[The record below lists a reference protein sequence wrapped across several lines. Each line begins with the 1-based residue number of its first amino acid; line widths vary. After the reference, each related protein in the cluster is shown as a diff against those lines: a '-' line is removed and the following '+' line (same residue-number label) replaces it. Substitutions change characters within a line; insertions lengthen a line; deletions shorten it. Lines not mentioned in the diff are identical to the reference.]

1 MIQVTH
7 NMRRFFY
14 AVLAIS
20 CSLTVVSCQKEEPV
34 QEMSYFDY
42 LIADYS
48 ALVAAY
54 PEAKNNFVEAR
65 YTMNE
70 RISESTPES
79 LKVESVEIYCYTYLE
94 GMSEIFVMERNFE
107 TGESQMDHYSVET
120 PWTGDMKIPESEMMS
135 FRYSLEDA
143 IRRARR
149 DPEAA
154 ASDGLDTRYVTL
166 RKPLWPVWENPQ
178 YVIGGSSGRKFHIFV
193 DAKTG
198 TVKSLESPIE
208 EGSALAY
215 LFNDYSYIIDVYG
228 NQEIMGY
235 RIELGQCFVEAQYVL
250 NAPLNSLQASTLFP
264 KEVTYYFY
272 GAKLSKDGK
281 DVLVKGWRDLT
292 EKTVNPPGTS
302 MEELSSPW
310 TGDKFIDPVTLGDVI
325 DIEDAIYNVKIA
337 SVTDPDT
344 KLVNLRWPD
353 VSPAFEHPQY
363 EFVGDKTKTVYVDA
377 LTGEVSV
384 AQ

>member
-1 MIQVTH
+1 
-7 NMRRFFY
+7 MRRFFY

-215 LFNDYSYIIDVYG
+215 LFNDYSNIIDVYG

-272 GAKLSKDGK
+272 GPKLSKDGK

-292 EKTVNPPGTS
+292 EKTVPPPGTS

-384 AQ
+384 AN

>member
-1 MIQVTH
+1 ML
-7 NMRRFFY
+7 NMRKFFM
-14 AVLAIS
+14 ALLVLCGELLA
-20 CSLTVVSCQKEEPV
+20 VSCQKEDSVP
-34 QEMSYFDY
+34 EMSYFDY
-42 LIADYS
+42 LIADYN

-65 YTMNE
+65 YTLGE
-70 RISESTPES
+70 RISDSAPGS
-79 LKVESVEIYCYTYLE
+79 LKVESVEVYCYTYLQ
-94 GMSEIFVMERNFE
+94 GMSEIFVLERDFE
-107 TGESQMDHYSVET
+107 TGETQMDHYSVET
-120 PWTGDMKIPESEMMS
+120 PWTGDMKISESEMMS
-135 FRYSLEDA
+135 LKYSLEEA
-143 IRRARR
+143 INAARR
-149 DPEAA
+149 DPEAS
-154 ASDGLDTRYVTL
+154 ASDGLETRYVTL

-198 TVKSLESPIE
+198 AVKSLESPIE

-215 LFNDYSYIIDVYG
+215 LFNDFSYIIDVYG

-235 RIELGQCFVEAQYVL
+235 RIELGEYFVEAQYVL

-272 GAKLSKDGK
+272 GPKLSKDGK

-302 MEELSSPW
+302 MDELSSPW
-310 TGDKFIDPVTLGDVI
+310 TGDKFIDPVTLGNVI
-325 DIEDAIYNVKIA
+325 DIEDAIYNVKIS

-353 VSPAFEHPQY
+353 VNPGFEHPQY
-363 EFVGDKTKTVYVDA
+363 EFVGEKTKTVYVDA
-377 LTGEVSV
+377 ITGEVSV
-384 AQ
+384 AY

>member
-1 MIQVTH
+1 M
-7 NMRRFFY
+7 
-14 AVLAIS
+14 ALLVLCGELLA
-20 CSLTVVSCQKEEPV
+20 VSCQKEDSVP
-34 QEMSYFDY
+34 EMSYYDY
-42 LIADYS
+42 LIADYN

-65 YTMNE
+65 YTLGE
-70 RISESTPES
+70 RISDSAPGS
-79 LKVESVEIYCYTYLE
+79 LKVESVEVYCYTYLQ
-94 GMSEIFVMERNFE
+94 GMSEIFVLERDFE
-107 TGESQMDHYSVET
+107 TGETQMDHYSVET
-120 PWTGDMKIPESEMMS
+120 PWTGDMKISESEMIS
-135 FRYSLEDA
+135 LKYSLEEA
-143 IRRARR
+143 INAARR
-149 DPEAA
+149 DPEAS
-154 ASDGLDTRYVTL
+154 ASDGLETRYVTL

-198 TVKSLESPIE
+198 AVKSLESPIE

-215 LFNDYSYIIDVYG
+215 LFNDFSYIIDVYG

-235 RIELGQCFVEAQYVL
+235 RIELGEYFVEAQYVL

-272 GAKLSKDGK
+272 GPKLSKDGK

-302 MEELSSPW
+302 MDELSSPW
-310 TGDKFIDPVTLGDVI
+310 TGDKFIDPVTLGNVI
-325 DIEDAIYNVKIA
+325 DIEDAIYNVKIS

-353 VSPAFEHPQY
+353 VNPGFEHPQY
-363 EFVGDKTKTVYVDA
+363 EFVGEKTKTVYVDA
-377 LTGEVSV
+377 ITGEVSV
-384 AQ
+384 AN

>member
-1 MIQVTH
+1 
-7 NMRRFFY
+7 MRRFFY

-272 GAKLSKDGK
+272 GPKLSKDGK

-310 TGDKFIDPVTLGDVI
+310 TGDRFIDPVTLGDVI

>member
-1 MIQVTH
+1 ML
-7 NMRRFFY
+7 NMRKFFM
-14 AVLAIS
+14 ALLVLCGA
-20 CSLTVVSCQKEEPV
+20 LLAVSCQKEDSVP
-34 QEMSYFDY
+34 EMSYYDY
-42 LIADYS
+42 LIADYN

-65 YTMNE
+65 YTLGE
-70 RISESTPES
+70 RISDSAPGS
-79 LKVESVEIYCYTYLE
+79 LKVESVEVYCYTYLQ
-94 GMSEIFVMERNFE
+94 GMSEIFVLERDFE
-107 TGESQMDHYSVET
+107 TGETQMDHYSVET
-120 PWTGDMKIPESEMMS
+120 PWTGDMKISESEMMS
-135 FRYSLEDA
+135 LKYSLEEA
-143 IRRARR
+143 INAARR
-149 DPEAA
+149 DPEAS
-154 ASDGLDTRYVTL
+154 ASDGLETRYVTL

-198 TVKSLESPIE
+198 AVKSLESPIE

-215 LFNDYSYIIDVYG
+215 LFNDFSYIIDVYG

-235 RIELGQCFVEAQYVL
+235 RIELGEYFVEAQYVL

-272 GAKLSKDGK
+272 GPKLSKDGK

-302 MEELSSPW
+302 MDELSSPW
-310 TGDKFIDPVTLGDVI
+310 TGDKFIDPVTLGNVI
-325 DIEDAIYNVKIA
+325 DIEDAIYNVKIS

-353 VSPAFEHPQY
+353 VNPGFEHPQY
-363 EFVGDKTKTVYVDA
+363 EFVGEKTKTVYVDA
-377 LTGEVSV
+377 ITGEVSV
-384 AQ
+384 AY

>member
-1 MIQVTH
+1 
-7 NMRRFFY
+7 MRKFFM
-14 AVLAIS
+14 ALLVFCGALLA
-20 CSLTVVSCQKEEPV
+20 VSCQKEDSVP
-34 QEMSYFDY
+34 EMSYYDY
-42 LIADYS
+42 LIADYN

-65 YTMNE
+65 YTLGE
-70 RISESTPES
+70 RISDSAPGS
-79 LKVESVEIYCYTYLE
+79 LKVESVEVYCYTYLQ
-94 GMSEIFVMERNFE
+94 GMSEIFVLERDFE
-107 TGESQMDHYSVET
+107 TGETQMDHYSVET
-120 PWTGDMKIPESEMMS
+120 PWTGDMKISESEMMS
-135 FRYSLEDA
+135 LKYSLEEA
-143 IRRARR
+143 INAARR
-149 DPEAA
+149 DPEAS
-154 ASDGLDTRYVTL
+154 ASDGLETRYVTL

-198 TVKSLESPIE
+198 AVKSLESPIE

-215 LFNDYSYIIDVYG
+215 LFNDFSYIIDVYG

-235 RIELGQCFVEAQYVL
+235 RIELGEYFVEAQYVL

-272 GAKLSKDGK
+272 GPKLSKDGK

-302 MEELSSPW
+302 MDELSSPW
-310 TGDKFIDPVTLGDVI
+310 TGDKFIDPVTLGNVI
-325 DIEDAIYNVKIA
+325 DIEDAIYNVKIS

-344 KLVNLRWPD
+344 KQVNLRWPD
-353 VSPAFEHPQY
+353 VNPGFEHPQY
-363 EFVGDKTKTVYVDA
+363 EFVGEKTKTVYVDA
-377 LTGEVSV
+377 ITGEVSV
-384 AQ
+384 AN